1 MKVIFGQK
9 KGMTRVLQE
18 GKSIPVTIVDVKGCI
33 VSYRDNDLVEVGLEK
48 KKGNKAVEGKYKDLG
63 FVPKYTKS
71 FREKENSLK
80 VGDKIESSIF
90 SAGDLVKINAK
101 SKGKGFAGVVK
112 RYGFAGGPKTH
123 GQSDRLRAP
132 GSIGAG
138 TTPGRVFKGKKM
150 PGRMGGDN
158 LTISGKKVIDVVEN
172 YILISGPVPGSN
184 GDPVL
189 IYTESTDE
197 KQDN

>member
-1 MKVIFGQK
+1 MKAILGQK

-18 GKSIPVTIVDVKGCI
+18 GKSIPVTIVDVQECV
-33 VSYRDNDLVEVGLEK
+33 VSFRDEDLVELGLKK
-48 KKGNKAVEGKYKDLG
+48 KKGNKATLGKYKTLG
-63 FVPKYTKS
+63 FVPKYTRS
-71 FREKENSLK
+71 VRGDENSLK
-80 VGDKIESSIF
+80 VGDKIESSVF
-90 SAGDLVKINAK
+90 NSGDVVNIKAK

-138 TTPGRVFKGKKM
+138 TTPGRVLKGKKM
-150 PGRMGGDN
+150 PGRMGSDN
-158 LTISGKKVIDVVEN
+158 LTLKNKKIIDVVEN
-172 YILISGPVPGSN
+172 YLLVSGPVPGNN

-189 IYTESTDE
+189 IYGEGTDA

>member
-1 MKVIFGQK
+1 MKVILGQK

-18 GKSIPVTIVDVKGCI
+18 GKSIPVTIVDVGGCV
-33 VSYRDNDLVEVGLEK
+33 VSFKEGDLVEVGLDK
-48 KKGNKAVEGKYKDLG
+48 KKGNKASLGKYKELG
-63 FVPKYTKS
+63 FVPKHTRS
-71 FREKENSLK
+71 FRKSENSLK
-80 VGDKIESSIF
+80 IGDKIESSTF
-90 SAGDLVKINAK
+90 NSGDVVCIKAK

-138 TTPGRVFKGKKM
+138 TTPGRVLKGKKM

-158 LTISGKKVIDVVEN
+158 VMIKNKKIVDVIEN
-172 YILISGPVPGSN
+172 YILISGPVPGNS

-189 IYTESTDE
+189 IYGEETNA

>member
-1 MKVIFGQK
+1 MKVILGKK

-18 GKSIPVTIVDVKGCI
+18 GKSIPVTIVDVEGCV
-33 VSYRDNDLVEVGLEK
+33 VSFKDGNSVELGLEK
-48 KKGNKAVEGKYKDLG
+48 SRGNKASLGKYKALG
-63 FVPKYTKS
+63 FVPRYSRNFKD
-71 FREKENSLK
+71 EKNSLK
-80 VGDKIESSIF
+80 VGDKIEGSVFNPGDIVSI
-90 SAGDLVKINAK
+90 KAK

-138 TTPGRVFKGKKM
+138 TTPGRVLKGKKM
-150 PGRMGGDN
+150 PGRMGSDN
-158 LTISGKKVIDVVEN
+158 LTLKNKKIVDVVEN
-172 YILISGPVPGSN
+172 YLLVSGPVPGNN

-189 IYTESTDE
+189 IYGESSDA